1 MSAPVKLSV
10 FLLGA
15 ALVLAVAF
23 GVGRLVGPVYDDAA
37 DAGATAGVPASLST
51 EELA

>member
-1 MSAPVKLSV
+1 MSAPVKLGV

-15 ALVLAVAF
+15 ALVLAAAF

-37 DAGATAGVPASLST
+37 DADATVGGRASLSA